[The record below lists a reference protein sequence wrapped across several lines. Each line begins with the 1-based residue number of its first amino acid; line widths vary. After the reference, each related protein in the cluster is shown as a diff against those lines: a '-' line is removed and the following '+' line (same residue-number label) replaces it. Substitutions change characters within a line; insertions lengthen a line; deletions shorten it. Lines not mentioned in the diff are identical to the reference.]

1 MLYIGYYSNMFDNIN
16 KEGETMNKILI
27 VEDEIRLREMVK
39 EYLENE
45 DFEIFEAGDGVEAME
60 KFKEFNPDL
69 VLLDIMLPKIDG
81 WSVLKELR
89 KISETPV
96 VMMTARGEE
105 YDKLFGFEL
114 GVDDYVV
121 KPFSL
126 KELTARVRAVLRRF
140 AGRIEHHNNIYEF
153 DTLSINLDSRKV
165 VLDEKNVSMTPKEF
179 DLLSFLIQHQDKVYT
194 REQLL
199 DKIWGYEFG
208 GDYRTVD
215 THIKMLRESM
225 GSYRSLVVTVW
236 GVGYKFEVDNL

>member
-1 MLYIGYYSNMFDNIN
+1 
-16 KEGETMNKILI
+16 MNKILI

-45 DFEIFEAGDGVEAME
+45 GFEIVEAGDGAEALE
-60 KFKEFNPDL
+60 KCTDQTPDL

-89 KISETPV
+89 KTSEIPV
-96 VMMTARGEE
+96 IMMTARGEE

-114 GVDDYVV
+114 GVDDYIV

-140 AGRIEHHNNIYEF
+140 SGRVEHTNNIYEF
-153 DTLSINLDSRKV
+153 ETLNINLDSRKV
-165 VLDEKNVSMTPKEF
+165 MLDGANVSMTPKEF
-179 DLLSFLIQHQDKVYT
+179 DLLSFLVQHQDKVFT

-199 DKIWGYEFG
+199 DKVWGYEFG

-215 THIKMLRESM
+215 THIKMLRESL

-236 GVGYKFEVDNL
+236 GVGYKFEVS

>member
-1 MLYIGYYSNMFDNIN
+1 MIDGR
-16 KEGETMNKILI
+16 GETMNKILI

-153 DTLSINLDSRKV
+153 DTLNINLDSRKV
-165 VLDEKNVSMTPKEF
+165 ILDGKNVSMTPKEF

-215 THIKMLRESM
+215 THIKMLRESL

>member
-1 MLYIGYYSNMFDNIN
+1 MS
-16 KEGETMNKILI
+16 KILI

-45 DFEIFEAGDGVEAME
+45 DFEISEAGDGVEAME
-60 KFKEFNPDL
+60 RFKEFNPDL

-140 AGRIEHHNNIYEF
+140 AGRIEQHNNIYEF
-153 DTLSINLDSRKV
+153 DTLNINLDSRKV
-165 VLDEKNVSMTPKEF
+165 VLDGENVSMTPKEF

-215 THIKMLRESM
+215 THIKMLRESL

>member
-1 MLYIGYYSNMFDNIN
+1 MIDGR
-16 KEGETMNKILI
+16 GETMNKILI

-45 DFEIFEAGDGVEAME
+45 DFEIFEASDGVEAME
-60 KFKEFNPDL
+60 RFKEFNPDL
-69 VLLDIMLPKIDG
+69 VLLDIMLPEIDG

-153 DTLSINLDSRKV
+153 DTLNINLDSRKV
-165 VLDEKNVSMTPKEF
+165 ILDGKNVSMTPKEF

-215 THIKMLRESM
+215 THIKMLRESL